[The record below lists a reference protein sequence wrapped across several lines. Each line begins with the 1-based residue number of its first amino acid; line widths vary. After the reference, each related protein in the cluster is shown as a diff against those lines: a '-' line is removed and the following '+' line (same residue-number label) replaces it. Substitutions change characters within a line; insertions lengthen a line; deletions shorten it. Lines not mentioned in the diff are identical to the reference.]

1 MPLQKSSHAQTST
14 MTVIQNQ
21 GYIHERVSGILGLLN
36 DKVAKSPEILRV
48 KRKKVRR
55 GRGSISPENSC
66 QVKI

>member
-36 DKVAKSPEILRV
+36 DKVAKSPEILRI
-48 KRKKVRR
+48 KRKGLKERR
-55 GRGSISPENSC
+55 
-66 QVKI
+66 